1 MRFTVVKKDM
11 AESQEKKLLAQKEK
25 IAEWVKD
32 GRKKQTVRK
41 QRNQALIHLGLAAMK
56 MVTSS
61 ERELVDFLRHI
72 DDKKQ
77 DVVRDV
83 VEDEIRRLGSRSGAS

>member
-1 MRFTVVKKDM
+1 MPG
-11 AESQEKKLLAQKEK
+11 SQEKKLLAQKEK

-32 GRKKQTVRK
+32 GRKKQTARK

-56 MVTSS
+56 MVTNS
-61 ERELVDFLRHI
+61 ERELVDFLRLI

-77 DVVRDV
+77 DMVRTA
-83 VEDEIRRLGSRSGAS
+83 VEDEIRRLQSRSRAS